1 MKKAV
6 DRNIEK
12 LTKIEEMEETWNG
25 YSSVP
30 FSHDFISFIKN
41 EIRKLEI
48 QPQIFPIAGGKLQ
61 LEYDRNDGGYL
72 EFEVSPENMKSIKEN
87 KSAKIE
93 FYYEFNKEQEEGIVE
108 NFEKINEKVMNFYK
122 DLLSPMNNQPF
133 IVSNEQ
139 LSKMKRNKKNEKNEK
154 RKDNVKI
161 RNALN
166 KETTADEKIK
176 YSIPIKDGKGVR
188 NI

>member
-1 MKKAV
+1 MKRAI

-12 LTKIEEMEETWNG
+12 LTKIGEMKENWNG

-30 FSHDFISFIKN
+30 FFHDFISFIKV

-48 QPQIFPIAGGKLQ
+48 QPQIFPITDGKLQ

-72 EFEVSPENMKSIKEN
+72 EFEVSPENMESIKNN
-87 KSAKIE
+87 KPAKIE
-93 FYYEFNKEQEEGIVE
+93 FYYELSKEQEEGIVE
-108 NFEKINEKVMNFYK
+108 NFEKMNEKVMNFYK
-122 DLLSPMNNQPF
+122 DLLLPLNNPPF
-133 IVSNEQ
+133 VVSNDQ

-154 RKDNVKI
+154 SKENVKV

-176 YSIPIKDGKGVR
+176 YSSPIKDGKGGR

>member
-48 QPQIFPIAGGKLQ
+48 QPQIFPITDGKLQ
-61 LEYDRNDGGYL
+61 LEYDRKDGGYL
-72 EFEVSPENMKSIKEN
+72 EFEVSPSDMENIKEN
-87 KSAKIE
+87 KQAEIE
-93 FYYEFNKEQEEGIVE
+93 FYYEFDKKHEEGIVE
-108 NFEKINEKVMNFYK
+108 NFEKMNEKVMDFYK
-122 DLLSPMNNQPF
+122 DLLLPLKNPPF
-133 IVSNEQ
+133 VVSNEQ

-154 RKDNVKI
+154 SKENVKV

-176 YSIPIKDGKGVR
+176 YSIPIKDL
-188 NI
+188 